1 MVNGKLNLLGVSKLN
16 FKDMNEIKSYIFTD
30 LNVRDEFVTKSTDI
44 MLYDTK
50 VVVQSVWRLITTEV
64 GEIPNFRNYGL
75 SVKRFSQYPLTEE
88 TINTIY
94 EYVKERVKAFEGR
107 AEIIRTDVDANIENG
122 TLYYTFYLRVLNT
135 GEVAKLHT
143 WVIQVG
149 S

>member
-1 MVNGKLNLLGVSKLN
+1 
-16 FKDMNEIKSYIFTD
+16 MNEIKSYIFTD
-30 LNVRDEFVTKSTDI
+30 LNVRDEFVTKSTDV

-135 GEVAKLHT
+135 GEVAKLPT